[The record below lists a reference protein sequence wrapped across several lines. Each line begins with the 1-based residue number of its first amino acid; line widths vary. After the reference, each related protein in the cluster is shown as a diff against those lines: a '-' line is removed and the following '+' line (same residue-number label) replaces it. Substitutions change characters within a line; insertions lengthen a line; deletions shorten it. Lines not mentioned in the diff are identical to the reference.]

1 MVSNLAQ
8 LLCFTCCNICVGRM
22 QEVQGHIAKTDIDP
36 GASPAWLAIESDLL
50 CSTPGSG
57 VALKRVFKPFDWN
70 LRIYNSAA
78 IANATPNGGASGPLV
93 VDHEAALSA
102 ICHRRCCR
110 PAAVS

>member
-1 MVSNLAQ
+1 MGYA
-8 LLCFTCCNICVGRM
+8 

-50 CSTPGSG
+50 CNTPGSG

-78 IANATPNGGASGPLV
+78 IANATPNGARSSAGCCESRKT
-93 VDHEAALSA
+93 ALRILA
-102 ICHRRCCR
+102 Q
-110 PAAVS
+110 ALM

>member
-1 MVSNLAQ
+1 
-8 LLCFTCCNICVGRM
+8 M

-78 IANATPNGGASGPLV
+78 IANAMPKGGDPWPAFVS
-93 VDHEAALSA
+93 DATALCA
-102 ICHRRCCR
+102 IW
-110 PAAVS
+110 